1 MNNRFM
7 TELVFATT
15 LTVGGILGGIANII
29 DKTKT
34 RIKYKYLYGD
44 MNSNEV
50 IQKIVADD

>member
-15 LTVGGILGGIANII
+15 LTVGGIFGGIANII